1 MSNSRS
7 IYYPRGPFPNLST
20 IIVPIQ
26 MKMLGVFLFIE
37 TIGYVSK
44 LKALETI
51 GYVSKLKALLQMS
64 YEVFTN
70 SCYLVLPHLAS
81 KIIHGYIWD
90 YLVRLDQ
97 WVFPGA
103 RDNNCDPRHFIL
115 FFTLVICLFSIAYRS
130 NNRLVPV
137 TCAIKFYLGGDIF
150 WSF

>member
-7 IYYPRGPFPNLST
+7 ILHLSKLYT
-20 IIVPIQ
+20 THGDHFQICQPLLFLY
-26 MKMLGVFLFIE
+26 MKMLGVFLFI
-37 TIGYVSK
+37 
-44 LKALETI
+44 ETI